1 MIVGGIGFIVVMVLN
16 AFVLDEFDAYGEV
29 PIPGSGQIS
38 LPAGE
43 VQISFHTSVT
53 GSPSGSFPVPAL
65 KLSIIPP
72 RVRLIQCS
80 PNALVAQRLSTATP
94 T

>member
-1 MIVGGIGFIVVMVLN
+1 MKGSWAVPRILAISGIVTMIVGGIGFIAVMALN

-29 PIPGSGQIS
+29 PIPGTGQVQ

-53 GSPSGSFPVPAL
+53 GSPSG
-65 KLSIIPP
+65 
-72 RVRLIQCS
+72 
-80 PNALVAQRLSTATP
+80 
-94 T
+94 